1 MSTQS
6 RREPEI
12 KVRLPRTVMNKE
24 GRSLT
29 FIGLRLRF
37 GVDVLH
43 KISSVLREHG
53 VKILT
58 GIHSVEVGEEIG
70 SWVFLADLTNSNLD
84 ERELK
89 NILNQINDIVEI
101 HVGHKEIGNVVTPD
115 FNYSIEMH
123 FEPIIMFTKSTWDMI
138 LDGLTQR
145 FGKAKD
151 VFLYFMGFE
160 YGKKFVTLWGEL
172 LKYLNNNLLFMH
184 FAFESLKAFGWIKD
198 YDVARF
204 NVETGDVTFKIKDVL
219 IDGFLLKGFLEG
231 IIFSISNKKVSLEEK
246 GEEKEWI
253 IYGS

>member
-1 MSTQS
+1 MNPQS
-6 RREPEI
+6 RRRPEI
-12 KVRLPRTVMNKE
+12 KVRIPRTVMNRERRK
-24 GRSLT
+24 LT

-37 GVDVLH
+37 GVDVLY
-43 KISSVLREHG
+43 KISNMLRKHG
-53 VKILT
+53 IKILT
-58 GIHSVEVGEEIG
+58 GIHSVEIGEEVG
-70 SWVFLADLTNSNLD
+70 SWVFLADLTNSSID

-89 NILNQINDIVEI
+89 NLISQMSDVVEV
-101 HVGHKEIGNVVTPD
+101 HVGHRGIGSVVTPD
-115 FNYSIEMH
+115 FNYSIEIH

-160 YGKKFVTLWGEL
+160 YGKKFVTLWKEL
-172 LKYLNNNLLFMH
+172 LKHLNNNLLFMH

-198 YDVARF
+198 YDIVRF
-204 NVETGDVTFKIKDVL
+204 NVETGDVTFKIKNVL

-231 IIFSISNKKVSLEEK
+231 VIFSISNRKVSLVEK